1 MHKIKFNRT
10 RKTDNT
16 IMSADSPKITR
27 SVEDYLEVMYSLE
40 QKQGSI
46 RVKDVAKRLGVKP
59 PSVVEA
65 VKKLSQMDMVSYE
78 RYGTIKLKD
87 EGLRIAEIVSSRHKL
102 LKDFLLLLGVDEE
115 VAEKDACSM
124 EHVVDVSTI
133 NKLRKFMEF
142 VTVTPNAQ
150 DFIEDFRKYSKK

>member
-1 MHKIKFNRT
+1 MTVN
-10 RKTDNT
+10 
-16 IMSADSPKITR
+16 SQKITR

-40 QKQGSI
+40 QEQGSI
-46 RVKDVAKRLGVKP
+46 RVKDVAQSLGVKP

-87 EGLRIAEIVSSRHKL
+87 EGLRIAEIVSCRHQL
-102 LKDFLLLLGVDEE
+102 LKDFLILLGVDGE

-124 EHVVDVSTI
+124 EHVMDVSTLSKFKKFVEFADVYP
-133 NKLRKFMEF
+133 NAHDFME
-142 VTVTPNAQ
+142 
-150 DFIEDFRKYSKK
+150 EFREYSKK

>member
-1 MHKIKFNRT
+1 MTVN
-10 RKTDNT
+10 
-16 IMSADSPKITR
+16 SQKITR

-40 QKQGSI
+40 QEQGSI
-46 RVKDVAKRLGVKP
+46 RVKDVAQSLGVKP

-87 EGLRIAEIVSSRHKL
+87 EGLRIAEIVSCRHQL
-102 LKDFLLLLGVDEE
+102 LKDFLILLGVNGE

-124 EHVVDVSTI
+124 EHVMDVSTLSKFKKFVEFADVYP
-133 NKLRKFMEF
+133 NAHDFME
-142 VTVTPNAQ
+142 
-150 DFIEDFRKYSKK
+150 EFREYSKK